1 MASVHEVIEA
11 FRQAPTNSERGTKF
25 EQLMVRYFELDP
37 MLSQQYDKVWR
48 WTDWPARDGKPDT
61 GVDLVA
67 RERDTGEY
75 TAIQC
80 KFYEP
85 DHYLQ
90 KGDLDSFFT
99 ASGKA
104 PFTNRVIIST
114 TNKWGKHAE
123 DALDGQ
129 TIPVQ
134 RISLEDLADSAIDWD
149 IAWPQGDLQVDLA
162 PSTPYELRLHQQEAL
177 DAVFRGFAEGND
189 RGKLIMAC
197 GTGKTFTSLKIAE
210 QTALDNGG
218 RARILFAVPSI
229 ALLSQTLR
237 EWTARSE
244 LDIRAFAVCSD
255 TKVSRAAED
264 YDTSDVAIP
273 VTTSPEQLAE
283 KMSHRK
289 RAAGMTVVFTTY
301 QSLPAVSKAQS
312 LGVDP
317 FDLVICDEAH
327 RTTGVTL
334 AGEDASNFVAVHD
347 PDFLKASRRLYMTAT
362 PRLFND
368 ETKDKAEEHSAEIA
382 SMDDLETY
390 GPEFHRLS
398 FGEAVDRGL
407 LTDYKVLVLTV
418 DESVMASRLQSDLA
432 DAGELKLDDASKLVG
447 CWNGLAKRAGT
458 SPTGEG
464 FAPGEPP
471 MRRAVAFAR
480 DIKSSKQVAEMLPR
494 VVESYQDLLRD
505 AEVDGV
511 DVADTNRSLNCS
523 VHHVDGT
530 FNALK
535 RNEELTWLKAE
546 PDANEC
552 RILTNARCLSECVD
566 VPALDAVLFLHP
578 RNSVVDVVQSVGRV
592 MRKSPGKDYGYIIL
606 PVAVPE
612 GVKPSEALNDNR
624 RFKTVWQVLNA
635 LRAHDD
641 RFNAMV
647 NSIALNSKTR
657 DKTGQGVDQLLGGHV
672 GPAED
677 STSSGG
683 TGSDAGSDGSGD
695 AEQTKQ
701 MALFSLSEWTEAI
714 YTKIVDKVGT
724 RA

>member
-11 FRQAPTNSERGTKF
+11 FRQAPTNVERGTKF

-48 WTDWPARDGKPDT
+48 WIDWPGRDGKPDT
-61 GVDLVA
+61 GIDLVA

-85 DHYLQ
+85 NHYLQ

-99 ASGKA
+99 ASGKS

-134 RISLEDLADSAIDWD
+134 RISLEDLAESAIDWD
-149 IAWPQGDLQVDLA
+149 IAWPQGELQVDLS
-162 PSTPYELRLHQQEAL
+162 PSTPYTLRPHQQEAL

-237 EWTARSE
+237 EWTARAE

-273 VTTSPEQLAE
+273 VTTNPEQLAE

-312 LGVDP
+312 LGVDT

-327 RTTGVTL
+327 RTTGITL

-494 VVESYQDLLRD
+494 VVESYQDLLRVI
-505 AEVDGV
+505 E
-511 DVADTNRSLNCS
+511 L
-523 VHHVDGT
+523 
-530 FNALK
+530 
-535 RNEELTWLKAE
+535 ELTG
-546 PDANEC
+546 
-552 RILTNARCLSECVD
+552 I
-566 VPALDAVLFLHP
+566 
-578 RNSVVDVVQSVGRV
+578 
-592 MRKSPGKDYGYIIL
+592 
-606 PVAVPE
+606 
-612 GVKPSEALNDNR
+612 
-624 RFKTVWQVLNA
+624 
-635 LRAHDD
+635 
-641 RFNAMV
+641 
-647 NSIALNSKTR
+647 
-657 DKTGQGVDQLLGGHV
+657 GQ
-672 GPAED
+672 
-677 STSSGG
+677 
-683 TGSDAGSDGSGD
+683 
-695 AEQTKQ
+695 
-701 MALFSLSEWTEAI
+701 I
-714 YTKIVDKVGT
+714 
-724 RA
+724 